1 MANSVYANARASVL
15 QTNLLSVD
23 RINRMIEASSVD
35 EAIKVL
41 AEINF
46 GDNISISSPLEF
58 EKLIAVEEE
67 KLFDFIKTS
76 SPKECF
82 KKFILYKNDYHNAE
96 VFIKAKHL
104 KVDVENMLVCE
115 GIYSNEVLKDKIF
128 SDDYSSFPSS
138 LANALRFADG
148 EFVSNKAT
156 GVAIGGAFI
165 KALYNELFILSK
177 ADKYL
182 KEVYYTKVDCINVGV
197 ALRLRNYAQA
207 VEFFIPNGR
216 LTNLDLRNL
225 CENSLDELKSTF
237 VYSPIKDIILRAIE
251 EAGNKKPLS
260 QFEKLSDYY
269 PVSLIKKNEYSSSG
283 NIPFLK
289 YVFNKLNDLTNVR
302 IILVG
307 LINGFSQ
314 QDIKNRIRW

>member
-1 MANSVYANARASVL
+1 MPNSVYANARASVL
-15 QTNLLSVD
+15 HNNLLGVE
-23 RINRMIEASSVD
+23 RINRMIEASSVED
-35 EAIKVL
+35 AFRVL
-41 AEINF
+41 SEINF
-46 GDNISISSPLEF
+46 GDNISMSSPLEF
-58 EKLIAVEEE
+58 EKLISSEEE

-76 SPKECF
+76 SPSENI

-104 KVDVENMLVCE
+104 KIDVENMLVCD
-115 GIYSNEVLKDKIF
+115 GVYSKEVLKDKIF

-138 LANALRFADG
+138 LSNVLRFADG

-156 GVAIGGAFI
+156 GVSIGGAFI
-165 KALYNELFILSK
+165 KALYKELFILSK
-177 ADKYL
+177 RDKFL
-182 KEVYYTKVDCINVGV
+182 KELYLTKVDCINVGV
-197 ALRLRNYAQA
+197 ALRLRNYVQA
-207 VEFFIPNGR
+207 VDFFIPNGR
-216 LTNLDLRNL
+216 LSDLELKNL

-237 VYSPIKDIILRAIE
+237 VYSPIKDIILMAIE
-251 EAGNKKPLS
+251 EAGNSKSLS

-269 PVSLIKKNEYSSSG
+269 AVSLIKKKEYSSSG

-289 YVFNKLNDLTNVR
+289 YVFNKLNDLINIR
-302 IILVG
+302 IILIG